1 MSQAEERLRQMGLE
15 LPTPPS
21 PAGSYVPAMR
31 TGNLVFLS
39 AAGPRV
45 PDGPMVVGKVGR
57 DLTAEQ
63 AQEAARTTALNLLAN
78 LKAAIGDL
86 DKVSQIVK
94 VFGMVNCT
102 ADFVDHPKV
111 INGCSDLLVE
121 VFGDKGRHARAAVG
135 VASVPF
141 GSPVSIDMVVEV
153 EG

>member
-1 MSQAEERLRQMGLE
+1 MSHAEEKLQQMGLE
-15 LPTPPS
+15 LPTPSS

-39 AAGPRV
+39 AGGPRI
-45 PDGPMVVGKVGR
+45 PDQPVVVGKVGQ

-63 AQEAARTTALNLLAN
+63 AQEAARITALNLLAN

-86 DKVSQIVK
+86 DKVSHIVK

-102 ADFVDHPKV
+102 PEFVDHPKV

-153 EG
+153 ED

>member
-45 PDGPMVVGKVGR
+45 PDQPMVVGKVGR

-63 AQEAARTTALNLLAN
+63 AQEAAKTTALNLLAN
-78 LKAAIGDL
+78 LKAVIGDL
-86 DKVSQIVK
+86 DKVSHIVK

-102 ADFVDHPKV
+102 PEFVDHPKV

-121 VFGDKGRHARAAVG
+121 LFGEKGRHARAAVG

-153 EG
+153 EE

>member
-21 PAGSYVPAMR
+21 PAGSYVPAIR

-45 PDGPMVVGKVGR
+45 PDQPMVVGKVGQ

-78 LKAAIGDL
+78 LKAVIGDL
-86 DKVSQIVK
+86 DKVSHIVK

-102 ADFVDHPKV
+102 PEFVDHPKV

-121 VFGDKGRHARAAVG
+121 VFGEKGRHARAAVG

-153 EG
+153 EE

>member
-1 MSQAEERLRQMGLE
+1 MSQAEEKLQQMGLK
-15 LPTPPS
+15 LPVPPS
-21 PAGSYVPAMR
+21 PAGSYVPAIR

-45 PDGPMVVGKVGR
+45 PDEPLMVGKVGR

-63 AQEAARTTALNLLAN
+63 AQEAARITALNLLAN
-78 LKAAIGDL
+78 LKAIIGDL
-86 DKVSQIVK
+86 DKVSHIVK

-102 ADFVDHPKV
+102 PEFTDHPKV

-121 VFGDKGRHARAAVG
+121 LFGEKGRHARAAVG